1 MSMGFHTRPEKIN
14 VTSTRSFATL
24 PTPALQPTPLESLV
38 IPGDLN
44 GATGSNR
51 AVTGRAQIA
60 ADNDLDAIRAWL
72 SRFVDTKTT
81 FENYR
86 KEAERLLLWSVVVQG
101 KPLSSLTHEDCLR
114 YQQFLADPQPA
125 ATWVAGGGRKHP
137 RSDTRWRPFYGPL
150 SASSQ
155 RQATVILNAM
165 FSWLVQAG
173 YLAGNPLSLSRQRT
187 RHAAPRITRYLEP
200 SVWQEVKDFIATMP
214 RQTDREKAHAYRAR
228 WLFTLLY
235 LGGLRITEVGAN
247 TMGQF
252 FVRRDA
258 DGALRWWLT
267 IHGKGDKQRLVPAT
281 REMMMELSRYRQY
294 LGLSALPSPSED
306 TPLVLPIGATAFN
319 ERTETC
325 VPLTRAALHAIVK
338 DVFARA
344 AARLRE
350 RDDGASARAD
360 LLEKA
365 SAHWLRH
372 SAGSHMADRKVDL
385 RTVRDN
391 LGHASL
397 TTTSI
402 YLHVD
407 DDRRHQE
414 TEEKHRVDW

>member
-1 MSMGFHTRPEKIN
+1 MN
-14 VTSTRSFATL
+14 VTSMPAV
-24 PTPALQPTPLESLV
+24 PIPPPYALQPTPLETLV
-38 IPGDLN
+38 IPPELDGSAGLN
-44 GATGSNR
+44 RS
-51 AVTGRAQIA
+51 VTGRAQIA
-60 ADNDLDAIRAWL
+60 ADHDLDAIRAWL
-72 SRFVDTKTT
+72 ARFVATKTT

-86 KEAERLLLWSVVVQG
+86 KEAERLLLWSVVEMG

-114 YQQFLADPQPA
+114 YQHFLADPQPA
-125 ATWVAGGGRKHP
+125 GTWVAGGGRKHP
-137 RSDTRWRPFYGPL
+137 RSDARWRPFYGPL
-150 SASSQ
+150 SSSSQ
-155 RQATVILNAM
+155 RQATVILNVM

-214 RQTDREKAHAYRAR
+214 KQTDREKAHAYRVR

-235 LGGLRITEVGAN
+235 LGGLRIAEVGAN
-247 TMGQF
+247 AMGQF
-252 FVRRDA
+252 FVRHDA

-267 IHGKGDKQRLVPAT
+267 VHGKGDRQRLVPAT
-281 REMMMELSRYRQY
+281 REMMMELSRYRQH
-294 LGLSALPSPSED
+294 LGLSALPSPNED
-306 TPLVLPIGATAFN
+306 TPLVLPIGATASN
-319 ERTETC
+319 ERAETC
-325 VPLTRAALHAIVK
+325 APLTRAALHAIVK
-338 DVFARA
+338 DVFAGA
-344 AARLRE
+344 ASRLRE
-350 RDDGASARAD
+350 RDDTQSARAD

-372 SAGSHMADRKVDL
+372 SAGSHMADQKIDL
-385 RTVRDN
+385 RMVRDN

>member
-1 MSMGFHTRPEKIN
+1 M
-14 VTSTRSFATL
+14 TSAPSFATSH
-24 PTPALQPTPLESLV
+24 PPALQPTPLELLV
-38 IPGDLN
+38 IPGDLD

-51 AVTGRAQIA
+51 SVTGRAQIA
-60 ADNDLDAIRAWL
+60 AGNDLDAIRAWL
-72 SRFVDTKTT
+72 SRFVDTRTT

-86 KEAERLLLWSVVVQG
+86 KEAERLLLWSVAVLG

-137 RSDTRWRPFYGPL
+137 RSDARWRPFYGPL
-150 SASSQ
+150 SPSSQ

-200 SVWQEVKDFIATMP
+200 SVWQEVKDVIATMP
-214 RQTDREKAHAYRAR
+214 KETERQKAHAYRVR

-235 LGGLRITEVGAN
+235 LGGLRIAEVGGN

-325 VPLTRAALHAIVK
+325 APLTRAALHAIVK

>member
-1 MSMGFHTRPEKIN
+1 M
-14 VTSTRSFATL
+14 
-24 PTPALQPTPLESLV
+24 ESLV
-38 IPGDLN
+38 IPGDLD

-51 AVTGRAQIA
+51 SVTGRPQIA

-235 LGGLRITEVGAN
+235 LGGLRIAEVGAN

-319 ERTETC
+319 ERTQTC
-325 VPLTRAALHAIVK
+325 APLTRAALHAIVK

-344 AARLRE
+344 AVRLRE

>member
-1 MSMGFHTRPEKIN
+1 
-14 VTSTRSFATL
+14 VTHFLRSTRS
-24 PTPALQPTPLESLV
+24 
-38 IPGDLN
+38 
-44 GATGSNR
+44 
-51 AVTGRAQIA
+51 
-60 ADNDLDAIRAWL
+60 DA
-72 SRFVDTKTT
+72 
-81 FENYR
+81 
-86 KEAERLLLWSVVVQG
+86 
-101 KPLSSLTHEDCLR
+101 
-114 YQQFLADPQPA
+114 
-125 ATWVAGGGRKHP
+125 
-137 RSDTRWRPFYGPL
+137 RWRPFYGPL
-150 SASSQ
+150 SPSSQ

-187 RHAAPRITRYLEP
+187 RHAAPRITRYLKP
-200 SVWQEVKDFIATMP
+200 GVWQEVKDFIATMP
-214 RQTDREKAHAYRAR
+214 KQTDREKADAYRGR

-235 LGGLRITEVGAN
+235 LGGLRIAEVGAN

-281 REMMMELSRYRQY
+281 REMMMELSRNRQY

-306 TPLVLPIGATAFN
+306 TPLVLPIGATASN
-319 ERTETC
+319 EGTDTC
-325 VPLTRAALHAIVK
+325 APLTRAALHTIVK
-338 DVFARA
+338 AVSVGA

-350 RDDGASARAD
+350 RDDAPSARAD

-372 SAGSHMADRKVDL
+372 SAGSHMADRTVDL
-385 RTVRDN
+385 RTVRGN

-397 TTTSI
+397 TTTSV

>member
-1 MSMGFHTRPEKIN
+1 MNST
-14 VTSTRSFATL
+14 TSATL
-24 PTPALQPTPLESLV
+24 LSPALQPIPLETLV
-38 IPGDLN
+38 IPPDRDGS
-44 GATGSNR
+44 AGSNR
-51 AVTGRAQIA
+51 AVIGRAQIA
-60 ADNDLDAIRAWL
+60 ADNDLNAIRAWL
-72 SRFVDTKTT
+72 SRFVNTKTT

-86 KEAERLLLWSVVVQG
+86 KEAERLLLWSVVVLG

-125 ATWVAGGGRKHP
+125 TTWVSGGGRKHP
-137 RSDTRWRPFYGPL
+137 RSDARWRPFYGPL
-150 SASSQ
+150 SPSSQ

-200 SVWQEVKDFIATMP
+200 SVWQQVKDFIATMP
-214 RQTDREKAHAYRAR
+214 KQTDREKAHAYRAR
-228 WLFTLLY
+228 WLLTLLY
-235 LGGLRITEVGAN
+235 LGGLRIAEVGAN

-306 TPLVLPIGATAFN
+306 TPLVLPIGATASN
-319 ERTETC
+319 EGTETC
-325 VPLTRAALHAIVK
+325 APLTRAALHAVVK
-338 DVFARA
+338 SVFSGA

-350 RDDGASARAD
+350 RDADESARAD

-397 TTTSI
+397 TTTSV

>member
-1 MSMGFHTRPEKIN
+1 M
-14 VTSTRSFATL
+14 TSKPAA
-24 PTPALQPTPLESLV
+24 PTPPPYRLQPTPLETLV
-38 IPGDLN
+38 IPTALD
-44 GATGSNR
+44 GSAGLNR

-60 ADNDLDAIRAWL
+60 ADHDLDAIRAWL

-86 KEAERLLLWSVVVQG
+86 KEAERLLLWSVVELG
-101 KPLSSLTHEDCLR
+101 RPLSSLTHEDCLR
-114 YQQFLADPQPA
+114 YQQFLVDPQPA

-137 RSDTRWRPFYGPL
+137 RSDARWRPFYGPL
-150 SASSQ
+150 SPSSQ
-155 RQATVILNAM
+155 HQATVILNVM

-214 RQTDREKAHAYRAR
+214 KQTDREKAHAYRVR

-235 LGGLRITEVGAN
+235 LGGLRIAEVGAN

-252 FVRRDA
+252 FVRHDA
-258 DGALRWWLT
+258 EGALRWWLT
-267 IHGKGDKQRLVPAT
+267 VHGKGDKQRLVPAT
-281 REMMMELSRYRQY
+281 REMMMELSRYRQH
-294 LGLSALPSPSED
+294 LGLSALPSSNED
-306 TPLVLPIGATAFN
+306 TPLVLPIGATASN
-319 ERTETC
+319 ERTGTC
-325 VPLTRAALHAIVK
+325 APLTRAALHAIVK
-338 DVFARA
+338 DVFAGA
-344 AARLRE
+344 ASRLRE
-350 RDDGASARAD
+350 RDHTASARAD

-372 SAGSHMADRKVDL
+372 SAGSHMADQKIDL
-385 RTVRDN
+385 RMVRDN